1 MIGETE
7 SGCCNIKGYRIAHAL
22 CVSFTEKGRLEI
34 HMTKKRALIMIVC
47 LAGFGITAWFVAEH
61 DVLAFDTAVREWFY
75 SIRTRGLTS
84 VLRAVTYMGN
94 WQTITAICI
103 LLLVIPKTRVR
114 YGIPV
119 SASALFI
126 TLFNK
131 GVKMIFMRPRPDES
145 LHLID
150 EGGYSFT
157 SGHSI
162 TSMVVFGLLIF
173 LVRKYVQD
181 KKTANIFT
189 VFLAIPWIFI
199 GLSRI
204 YMGVHYP
211 TDVLGGWLLGAGIL
225 MVIISIEDKC
235 TMEKTVK

>member
-1 MIGETE
+1 
-7 SGCCNIKGYRIAHAL
+7 
-22 CVSFTEKGRLEI
+22 
-34 HMTKKRALIMIVC
+34 MIVC
-47 LAGFGITAWFVAEH
+47 LAGFGITAWFVVKN
-61 DVLAFDTAVREWFY
+61 DVLAFDTVIREWFY
-75 SIRTRGLTS
+75 SIRSNGLTS

-94 WQTITAICI
+94 WQTITALCI
-103 LLLVIPKTRVR
+103 LLLLIPKTRMR

-131 GVKMIFMRPRPDES
+131 GVKMIFMRSRPDAS

-173 LVRKYVQD
+173 LVRKYVED
-181 KKTANIFT
+181 GKIANILT
-189 VFLAIPWIFI
+189 ALLAIPWIFI

-211 TDVLGGWLLGAGIL
+211 TDVLGGWLLGAAVL
-225 MVIISIEDKC
+225 MVILSIEDKC
-235 TMEKTVK
+235 GERQTQ